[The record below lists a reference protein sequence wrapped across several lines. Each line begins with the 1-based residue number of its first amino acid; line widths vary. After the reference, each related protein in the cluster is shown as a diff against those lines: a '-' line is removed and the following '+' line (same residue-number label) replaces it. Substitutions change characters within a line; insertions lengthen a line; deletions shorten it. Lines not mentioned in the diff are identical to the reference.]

1 MIKRTAPLNA
11 LRAFEAAA
19 RTGSFANAAREF
31 GVSPAAISQQVRL
44 LEEFWGTTLFVR
56 QGNRIALTDAGLTA
70 YPSLGD
76 AMVTIEELSSQMLRT
91 PHRNRLVLSA
101 PQSVAETWLASR
113 LSVLDLSDLGLP
125 LDIRIDDD
133 PIDFVQDSI
142 DIRIFY
148 GHDLYGDYQVDALFS
163 DTLVAVA
170 SPEFVALHGRVPGN
184 VDDHRLIHTDWGQAY
199 STSPNWN
206 RFLAGNRIVNQ
217 NSGLR
222 VQSSSTALNFARNGC
237 GVALIPQTIAECD
250 LSSGRV
256 IQLDEPPIP
265 MTHGYRVAYP
275 KRLAR
280 SPVVRSV
287 IRALGA

>member
-1 MIKRTAPLNA
+1 MVKRTAPLNA

-31 GVSPAAISQQVRL
+31 GVSPAAVSQQVRL
-44 LEEFWGTTLFVR
+44 LEEFWDTTLFVR

-70 YPSLGD
+70 YPSLGE
-76 AMVTIEELSSQMLRT
+76 AMSSIKELSRQMLRI

-101 PQSVAETWLASR
+101 PQSVAGTWLASR
-113 LSVLDLSDLGLP
+113 LSALDLPGLGQP

-133 PIDFVQDSI
+133 PIDFVRDKI
-142 DIRIFY
+142 DMRVFY
-148 GHDLYGDYQVDALFS
+148 GHDLYGDYQVDPLFS
-163 DTLVAVA
+163 DVLVALA
-170 SPEFVALHGRVPGN
+170 SPGFVALHGNAPRLI
-184 VDDHRLIHTDWGQAY
+184 DDHHLIHTDWGQAY

-206 RFLAGNRIVNQ
+206 LFLAGCRIVNR

-222 VQSSSTALNFARNGC
+222 VQSSSTALNFARKGC
-237 GVALIPQTIAECD
+237 GAALIPLKIAEDD

-256 IQLDEPPIP
+256 VQLDAPSVP
-265 MTHGYRVAYP
+265 MTHGYKVAYP
-275 KRLAR
+275 KRLAQ
-280 SPVVRSV
+280 SPVIRSV